1 MEKYES
7 WATESTMGR
16 EVQIMTPPLG
26 GHSHARCSPPG
37 QGSWPRS
44 SGAVPEETHLW
55 EPVQDDALNKSPTI
69 LQNRKM
75 WEWLCFS
82 RESRAATNKD
92 GTFFL
97 LSECSYITTYCLGTR
112 KLKGASILVQAWNR
126 TMPLFTRFNGERT
139 RSKRNMKWYW
149 PKRWTWHLE

>member
-7 WATESTMGR
+7 WATESTMSR

-55 EPVQDDALNKSPTI
+55 EPVPGRCFEQVSDNSSEQENVRMTSLLTRVKSSNK
-69 LQNRKM
+69 QGWN
-75 WEWLCFS
+75 
-82 RESRAATNKD
+82 
-92 GTFFL
+92 FL

-126 TMPLFTRFNGERT
+126 TVPLFTRFNGERT